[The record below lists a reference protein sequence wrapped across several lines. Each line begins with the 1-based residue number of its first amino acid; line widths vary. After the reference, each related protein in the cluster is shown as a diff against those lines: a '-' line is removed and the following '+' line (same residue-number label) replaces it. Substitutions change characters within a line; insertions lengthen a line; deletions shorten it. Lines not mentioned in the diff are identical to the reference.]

1 MNNNKET
8 VLVTG
13 ANGYVASWLVKK
25 LIEKGH
31 TVHASVRNI
40 NDSSKTDHL
49 KSVSKANTNKLK
61 IFEADLLI
69 NDSFNK
75 AMQGCSVVFHTASPF
90 KLDIKNA
97 QKELIDPALKGT
109 ENVIRTANKVSSV
122 KRIVLT
128 SSVAAMYSDA
138 SECQQYENNEIN
150 ESVWNKTASLSY
162 QPYSYSKR
170 LSEERAWELQSLQKN
185 WDLVVVNP
193 SLVLG
198 PFMNSKD
205 TTSESFKILKEI
217 SSGKLKRWIPKFGI
231 GLVDVRD
238 VAEAHYL
245 AGFSKNAKG
254 RYIASAHNTSLLEIS
269 KELHSI
275 FGNKYKI
282 PTKPAPKLLIW
293 ILGPILKK
301 GLNRKYISNNLNH
314 IFKASNKKIK
324 KELGIKFRP
333 MRDTLRD
340 TFQSLIDDKII

>member
-49 KSVSKANTNKLK
+49 KSVPKANTNKLK

-109 ENVIRTANKVSSV
+109 ENVIRTANKISSV

-138 SECQQYENNEIN
+138 SECQWYKNNEIT

-170 LSEERAWELQSLQKN
+170 LAEEKAWELQSLQKN

-198 PFMNSKD
+198 PFLNSKD
-205 TTSESFKILKEI
+205 ATSESFKILKEI
-217 SSGKLKRWIPKFGI
+217 SNGKLRRWIPKFGI

-245 AGFSKNAKG
+245 AGFSKKAKG
-254 RYIASAHNTSLLEIS
+254 RYIACAQNTNLLEIS

-275 FGNKYKI
+275 YGHKYKI

-293 ILGPILKK
+293 LLGPILKK
-301 GLNRKYISNNLNH
+301 GLNRRYILNNLNYT
-314 IFKASNKKIK
+314 FKASNEKIK
-324 KELGIKFRP
+324 KELGIRFRP
-333 MRDTLRD
+333 MRETLKN
-340 TFQSLIDDKII
+340 TFQSLIDDNII